1 MEHTGADSLAPML
14 TEVPTSRLYV
24 SEGRDGTSGRRR
36 TRHYWPRLLLS
47 LTALACVT
55 RIPSFTHPLWNP
67 DEGYLAVQA
76 RMLAHGG
83 TLYETVVDRKPPLVP
98 WLYEAVFAL
107 FGSDSLTPVRVCA
120 VAAHVATAVFLAS
133 LARGRWGDTAG
144 RTAGAL
150 YLVLSIGLNPEDTQA
165 ATFEVFM
172 LPWTAAA
179 MWCADRRRW
188 AWCGLAIAGA
198 FLSKQTGG
206 AVVVPVVWMLWR
218 AGWPPNG
225 VLRCGIGL
233 VAPIA
238 TAALAT
244 TPAGFVFW
252 TVTGSGAYA
261 SISGSELHVL
271 LRGLTNAAILSVA
284 GVGVLLPIARVLR
297 IARTGC
303 GELWLWLGASAVAV
317 LAGFHFFGHYY
328 LQLVPAVALLGTAA
342 LQVLPRERLVGS
354 LLVSACSCALFL
366 SWGLLAPRPELA
378 HVQHVAAAV
387 RAHSAPGDRV
397 LVWGMH
403 PETYWLADRTPAS
416 RFLTAGLL
424 TNFSGGRDGGGVGER
439 FAVPGSWATF
449 RSEIRDRPPAMIV
462 DDSRGEPYG
471 PGRMPSLRRVLG
483 AYREVARVDGAVV
496 YVRGWVTLVHELR
509 VDGSRPNAC
518 RPQ

>member
-1 MEHTGADSLAPML
+1 ML
-14 TEVPTSRLYV
+14 TEAPPSRLYV
-24 SEGRDGTSGRRR
+24 SEGRGGTSGRRR
-36 TRHYWPRLLLS
+36 TRRYWPRLLLS
-47 LTALACVT
+47 LTALACAT
-55 RIPSFTHPLWNP
+55 RIPSFTRPLWNP

-120 VAAHVATAVFLAS
+120 VAAHVVTAVFLAS
-133 LARGRWGDTAG
+133 LARRRWGDTAG
-144 RTAGAL
+144 RTAGTL
-150 YLVLSIGLNPEDTQA
+150 SLLLSIGLNPEDAQA

-179 MWCADRRRW
+179 LWCADRRRW

-206 AVVVPVVWMLWR
+206 AVLVPVVWMLWR
-218 AGWPPNG
+218 AGWPPSG

-233 VAPIA
+233 LAPVAA
-238 TAALAT
+238 AALAT

-261 SISGSELHVL
+261 SITGSELHVL

-284 GVGVLLPIARVLR
+284 CAGVLPPIARVLR

-328 LQLVPAVALLGTAA
+328 LQLVPPLALLGTLA
-342 LQVLPRERLVGS
+342 LHILPREHLRRS
-354 LLVSACSCALFL
+354 LLVSACCGALFL

-378 HVQHVAAAV
+378 HAQRVASAV
-387 RAHSAPGDRV
+387 RERTSPDERV

-403 PETYWLADRTPAS
+403 PETYWLSDRQPAS

-424 TNFSGGRDGGGVGER
+424 TNFSGGRDGGRVGER
-439 FAVPGSWATF
+439 FGVPGSWATF
-449 RSEIRDRPPAMIV
+449 RAEIRDRPPAVIV
-462 DDSRGEPYG
+462 DDSRGGPYG
-471 PGRMPSLRRVLG
+471 PGRVPSLRRVLG
-483 AYREVARVDGAVV
+483 AYREVDRVDGAVV
-496 YVRGWVTLVHELR
+496 YERVHPGRG
-509 VDGSRPNAC
+509 AA
-518 RPQ
+518 

>member
-1 MEHTGADSLAPML
+1 ML
-14 TEVPTSRLYV
+14 TEVPTPRLYV
-24 SEGRDGTSGRRR
+24 SEDRGGTSVRRR
-36 TRHYWPRLLLS
+36 TRRYWPRLILA
-47 LTALACVT
+47 LTALAYAT
-55 RIPSFTHPLWNP
+55 RIPSFTRPLWNP

-120 VAAHVATAVFLAS
+120 VAAHVVTAVFLAS
-133 LARGRWGDTAG
+133 LARRRWGDTAG
-144 RTAGAL
+144 RTAGTL
-150 YLVLSIGLNPEDTQA
+150 CLLLSIGLNPEDTQA

-179 MWCADRRRW
+179 LWCADRRRW
-188 AWCGLAIAGA
+188 GWCGLAIAGA

-206 AVVVPVVWMLWR
+206 AVLVPVVWMLWR
-218 AGWPPNG
+218 AGCPRSA
-225 VLRCGIGL
+225 VLRCGVGVL
-233 VAPIA
+233 APIA
-238 TAALAT
+238 ATALAT
-244 TPAGFVFW
+244 TPTGFVFW

-284 GVGVLLPIARVLR
+284 CAGVLPPIARVLR

-303 GELWLWLGASAVAV
+303 GELWLWFASSAAAVIF
-317 LAGFHFFGHYY
+317 GFHFFGHYY
-328 LQLVPAVALLGTAA
+328 LQLVPPLALLGTLA
-342 LQVLPRERLVGS
+342 LHILPREHLRRS
-354 LLVSACSCALFL
+354 LLASACCGALFL

-378 HVQHVAAAV
+378 HAQRLASAV
-387 RAHSAPGDRV
+387 EERTGPDDRV
-397 LVWGMH
+397 LIWGMH
-403 PETYWLADRTPAS
+403 PETYWLANRRPAS

-449 RSEIRDRPPAMIV
+449 RSEIRARPPAVIV
-462 DDSRGEPYG
+462 DDSRGGPYG
-471 PGRMPSLRRVLG
+471 PGRVPSLRRVLG

-496 YVRGWVTLVHELR
+496 YERAHPGRGAV
-509 VDGSRPNAC
+509 
-518 RPQ
+518 